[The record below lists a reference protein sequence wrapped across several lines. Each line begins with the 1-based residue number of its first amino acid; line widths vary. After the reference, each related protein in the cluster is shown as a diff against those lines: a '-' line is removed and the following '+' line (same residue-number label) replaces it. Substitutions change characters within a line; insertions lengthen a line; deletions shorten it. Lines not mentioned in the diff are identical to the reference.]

1 MKKQLPDSIGGKMAR
16 DLDLNSLPVE
26 WYLLEGTSA
35 AFEPYHTAGQQ
46 QESSAQPISIIDVE
60 GIQDENLT
68 LSSSGGFPMGTH
80 HTKGKQPV
88 TVIIDVDLELN
99 LSRSGFFPLME
110 QVARSSF
117 NAHKRP
123 LISSPSRKIMAEEQ
137 VARSSFNAHK
147 RPLIRS
153 PSRKSIDC
161 DAYID
166 LEEGHG
172 TKRKISPEPN
182 LVKVLEKPF
191 TCPICMEELIE
202 AASTI
207 CGHIFCMACTKLSIR
222 TQKKCPSCRRKLNMK
237 NFHRVY
243 LPN

>member
-35 AFEPYHTAGQQ
+35 AFEPYHTSGQQ

-68 LSSSGGFPMGTH
+68 LSSSGGFPMGSH

-99 LSRSGFFPLME
+99 LSRSGFFPLMPTYFS
-110 QVARSSF
+110 V
-117 NAHKRP
+117 
-123 LISSPSRKIMAEEQ
+123 MAEEQ

-182 LVKVLEKPF
+182 LAKVLEKPF